1 MSVFID
7 VFESLSERVKKDLL
21 QLLETER
28 KKQDRPIRKICELCI
43 KYLDYGELFYS
54 KMEEAIEEMSRIK
67 AGKEPLHNLLLAIL
81 YDPLDENE
89 TVIKNLEQFNNASP
103 TIPFHHELDDFIT
116 IARYVSLNDLSL
128 MEPACE
134 IIVDRYVNE
143 QNVAE
148 VISNIYLKDEK
159 EENIPAFLNILIR
172 AKQRFPDSSSVDSL
186 NAFFNI
192 KRKDYVQ
199 ALTSFMIIR
208 DRLEKTPEHP
218 YFHHNMATTWDQIA
232 GCYMKMEDAEKTLE
246 SCETALMHDE
256 KSGDFSVGAPIYHK
270 KAEALIL
277 RGQTEEALA
286 ITTRLLKEDEDDE
299 IARQI
304 QEKVMAR

>member
-148 VISNIYLKDEK
+148 VISNLYLKDER

-208 DRLEKTPEHP
+208 DRFEKTPEHP

>member
-7 VFESLSERVKKDLL
+7 VFESLSERVKKNFL

-28 KKQDRPIRKICELCI
+28 KKQERQVRKICELCI
-43 KYLDYGELFYS
+43 KYLDYGELYYS
-54 KMEEAIEEMSRIK
+54 KMEEAIEEMSRVK
-67 AGKEPLHNLLLAIL
+67 TGQEPLHHLLFAIL

-89 TVIKNLEQFNNASP
+89 TVIKNLEQFNHASP
-103 TIPFHHELDDFIT
+103 GIPFHQELDDFIT
-116 IARYVSLNDLSL
+116 IARYVSLSDMSL

-143 QNVAE
+143 QDVAE
-148 VISNIYLKDEK
+148 VISNLYLKDEK
-159 EENIPAFLNILIR
+159 EENIPAFLNVLAR

-192 KRKDYVQ
+192 KRKDYAQ

-208 DRLEKTPEHP
+208 DRLEKMSDHTYYHQ
-218 YFHHNMATTWDQIA
+218 NMATTWDQIA

-277 RGQTEEALA
+277 LGKTEEALA
-286 ITTRLLKEDEDDE
+286 ITTHLLKEDEEDE
-299 IARQI
+299 IAKQI
-304 QEKVMAR
+304 QQKVTAR